1 MPRSNPAED
10 GDVVPASVPR
20 ARAVQQTPGDVDQFG
35 AAVLRGALDDA
46 DAEHPD
52 RVEQHPTATG

>member
-1 MPRSNPAED
+1 MTWFLPRSLEHGQCNRP
-10 GDVVPASVPR
+10 
-20 ARAVQQTPGDVDQFG
+20 PGDVDQFG

-52 RVEQHPTATG
+52 RVELHPTAAG